1 MNKTNLILGAALLGA
16 ACLPAL
22 AQQKPDAAATAVAAS
37 APGTGPRCATSTRSR
52 SATWSSRATWK
63 R

>member
-37 APGTGPRCATSTRSR
+37 APA
-52 SATWSSRATWK
+52 RAPSPPP
-63 R
+63 